1 MALALNVFK
10 TITAIGSTQAVGI
23 YTAPVGYTG
32 VVLLA
37 QATNVDA
44 STRFVTFAHQRTNKR
59 TGIAVTTEILKD
71 YPIPSGDSANL
82 LAGKLVL
89 ESSDVLVIN
98 VDANNG
104 LKFIGSI
111 LETLN

>member
-1 MALALNVFK
+1 MALALNVFQ
-10 TITAIGSTQAVGI
+10 TVTAVVPASPTVV

-37 QATNVDA
+37 QVANIGANSQDVSLVHRRSSTDTEMLKNFPISA
-44 STRFVTFAHQRTNKR
+44 SDT
-59 TGIAVTTEILKD
+59 
-71 YPIPSGDSANL
+71 ANL

-89 ESSDVLVIN
+89 ESGDRLVLSGSN
-98 VDANNG
+98 ATD
-104 LKFIGSI
+104 LKFIASI

>member
-1 MALALNVFK
+1 MALALNVFQ
-10 TITAIGSTQAVGI
+10 TVTAVVSTSPTEV

-37 QATNVDA
+37 QVANIGSSSYDVTLVHRRSATD
-44 STRFVTFAHQRTNKR
+44 
-59 TGIAVTTEILKD
+59 TEMLKQ
-71 YPIPSGDSANL
+71 YPIASNDTANL

-89 ESSDVLVIN
+89 ESGDKLVLSGSN
-98 VDANNG
+98 ASN
-104 LKFIGSI
+104 LKFIASI

>member
-1 MALALNVFK
+1 MALALNVFQTVTAVVSTSP
-10 TITAIGSTQAVGI
+10 TII

-37 QATNVDA
+37 QVANISGSSEDVTLLHRRS
-44 STRFVTFAHQRTNKR
+44 STD
-59 TGIAVTTEILKD
+59 TEMLKN
-71 YPIPSGDSANL
+71 YPISANDTVNL

-89 ESSDVLVIN
+89 ESGDKLVLSGS
-98 VDANNG
+98 NG
-104 LKFIGSI
+104 TNLKFIASI

>member
-10 TITAIGSTQAVGI
+10 TVTKVATTNPVGI

-32 VVLLA
+32 VILLA
-37 QATNVDA
+37 QVANIDTNTH
-44 STRFVTFAHQRTNKR
+44 SISFSHQRT
-59 TGIAVTTEILKD
+59 TSGIAVTTEIVKNF
-71 YPIPSGDSANL
+71 PISGNDTTSL

-89 ESSDVLVIN
+89 ESGDVLVLS
-98 VDANNG
+98 ANTATNI
-104 LKFIGSI
+104 KFIGSI

>member
-10 TITAIGSTQAVGI
+10 TVTKVADTSAVGI

-37 QATNVDA
+37 QAVNIGNGTQTV
-44 STRFVTFAHQRTNKR
+44 SFSHQRT
-59 TGIAVTTEILKD
+59 TSGIAVTTEVLKNF
-71 YPIPSGDSANL
+71 PISANDSANL

-89 ESSDVLVIN
+89 ESGDVLVLSASSSTD
-98 VDANNG
+98 V
-104 LKFIGSI
+104 KFLGSI

>member
-10 TITAIGSTQAVGI
+10 TITKVATTSPVGI

-37 QATNVDA
+37 QAANV
-44 STRFVTFAHQRTNKR
+44 SNQTQTVSFSHQRTR
-59 TGIAVTTEILKD
+59 SGIAVTTEILKD
-71 YPIPSGDSANL
+71 FPISSSDTANL

-89 ESSDVLVIN
+89 ESGDVLVLSASN
-98 VDANNG
+98 SSDV
-104 LKFIGSI
+104 KFLGSI

>member
-10 TITAIGSTQAVGI
+10 TVTSIASTTAVGI

-37 QATNVDA
+37 QVANIGSNTQTVSFSHKRS
-44 STRFVTFAHQRTNKR
+44 STGV
-59 TGIAVTTEILKD
+59 AVTTEILQSFPVASSD
-71 YPIPSGDSANL
+71 TANL

-89 ESSDVLVIN
+89 ESGDVLVLSASSSTDI
-98 VDANNG
+98 
-104 LKFIGSI
+104 KFLGSV

>member
-1 MALALNVFK
+1 MALALNVFQ
-10 TITAIGSTQAVGI
+10 TITAVVSTSPTVV

-37 QATNVDA
+37 QVANIGATSEDVTLTHRRS
-44 STRFVTFAHQRTNKR
+44 STD
-59 TGIAVTTEILKD
+59 TEMLKEF
-71 YPIPSGDSANL
+71 PISGNDTANL

-89 ESSDVLVIN
+89 ESGDKLVLSGSDASN
-98 VDANNG
+98 

>member
-10 TITAIGSTQAVGI
+10 TITKVATTNAVGI

-37 QATNVDA
+37 QAANIGNNTQTV
-44 STRFVTFAHQRTNKR
+44 SFSHKR
-59 TGIAVTTEILKD
+59 TVAGIAVTTEILKD
-71 YPIPSGDSANL
+71 FPISASDSANL
-82 LAGKLVL
+82 LSGKLVL
-89 ESSDVLVIN
+89 ESNDVLVLSASSGTDI
-98 VDANNG
+98 
-104 LKFIGSI
+104 KFLGSI

>member
-1 MALALNVFK
+1 MALQLNVFQ
-10 TITAIGSTQAVGI
+10 TVTAVVSTSPTEV

-37 QATNVDA
+37 QVTNIGATSADVTLIHRRS
-44 STRFVTFAHQRTNKR
+44 STD
-59 TGIAVTTEILKD
+59 TEMLKS
-71 YPIPSGDSANL
+71 YPISASDTANL

-89 ESSDVLVIN
+89 ESGDKLVLSGSN
-98 VDANNG
+98 ATN
-104 LKFIGSI
+104 LKFIASI

>member
-1 MALALNVFK
+1 MALALNVFQ
-10 TITAIGSTQAVGI
+10 TVTAVVSTSQTEV

-37 QATNVDA
+37 QVANVGA
-44 STRFVTFAHQRTNKR
+44 SSADVTFVHRRTI
-59 TGIAVTTEILKD
+59 TDTEILKN
-71 YPIPSGDSANL
+71 YPIEASDTANL

-89 ESSDVLVIN
+89 ESGDKLVLSGSN
-98 VDANNG
+98 ATD
-104 LKFIGSI
+104 LKFIASI

>member
-10 TITAIGSTQAVGI
+10 TVTKVATTNAVGI

-37 QATNVDA
+37 QATNIGSGTQTV
-44 STRFVTFAHQRTNKR
+44 SFSHQRT
-59 TGIAVTTEILKD
+59 TAGIAVTTEILKD
-71 YPIPSGDSANL
+71 FPISASDSANL
-82 LAGKLVL
+82 LSGKLVL
-89 ESSDVLVIN
+89 ESSDVLVLSASSGTDI
-98 VDANNG
+98 
-104 LKFIGSI
+104 KFLGSI

>member
-10 TITAIGSTQAVGI
+10 TVTKVATTNAVGI

-32 VVLLA
+32 VVLLS
-37 QATNVDA
+37 QAANIGSGTQTV
-44 STRFVTFAHQRTNKR
+44 SFSHQRSTA
-59 TGIAVTTEILKD
+59 GIAVTTEILKNF
-71 YPIPSGDSANL
+71 PIAASDTANL

-89 ESSDVLVIN
+89 EAGDVLVLS
-98 VDANNG
+98 ASNG
-104 LKFIGSI
+104 TDVKFLGSI

>member
-10 TITAIGSTQAVGI
+10 TITKVATTNAVGI

-37 QATNVDA
+37 QAANIGNN
-44 STRFVTFAHQRTNKR
+44 TRTVSFSHKR
-59 TGIAVTTEILKD
+59 TVLGIAVTTEILKD
-71 YPIPSGDSANL
+71 FPISASDTANL
-82 LAGKLVL
+82 VAGKLVL
-89 ESSDVLVIN
+89 ESGDVLVLSASSGTDI
-98 VDANNG
+98 
-104 LKFIGSI
+104 KFLGSI